1 MTRFLVVPQWQGSSS
16 SRAMQLI
23 DGALAIAGDLP
34 RASSITLEIPV
45 EAGESLDSGVHRL
58 SALQRIARTHLEAL
72 AELDK
77 TQHDE
82 AVLTVGGDAGVATTA
97 ALAAIGATRGQT
109 DPGAVVIW
117 FSAHADLHDPA
128 TSPTGAFD
136 TMAARALLDDTLLD
150 DTVPRPAEHGLAP
163 DRLILA
169 GVRAIEPAEA
179 EVAKRLGIG
188 ILTPDTLS
196 PQALADAVR
205 ERGATSVFVHVDLDV
220 LDPSAMTGLSSPE
233 PFGPD
238 VATVVACIAAVRE
251 AAPLRS
257 AAITEFSPGSP
268 ADAIEDL
275 GAILR
280 LVGALA

>member
-34 RASSITLEIPV
+34 RASSTTLEIPV

-72 AELDK
+72 AEFHQA
-77 TQHDE
+77 QHDE

-136 TMAARALLDDTLLD
+136 TMAARALLDEA
-150 DTVPRPAEHGLAP
+150 VPRPAEHGLAP

-179 EVAKRLGIG
+179 EVAERLGIG
-188 ILTPDTLS
+188 ILTSDTLT

>member
-34 RASSITLEIPV
+34 RASSTTLQIPV

-72 AELDK
+72 AELHGA
-77 TQHDE
+77 QHDE

-136 TMAARALLDDTLLD
+136 TMAARALLDEA
-150 DTVPRPAEHGLAP
+150 VPRPAEHGLAP

-179 EVAKRLGIG
+179 EVAERLGIG
-188 ILTPDTLS
+188 ILTSDTLT

-251 AAPLRS
+251 AAPLRA